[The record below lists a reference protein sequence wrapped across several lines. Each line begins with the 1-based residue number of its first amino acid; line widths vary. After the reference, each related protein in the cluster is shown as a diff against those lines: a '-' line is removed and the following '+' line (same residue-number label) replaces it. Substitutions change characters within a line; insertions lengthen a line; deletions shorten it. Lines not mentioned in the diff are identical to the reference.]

1 MSVAWLD
8 DGTPRVELAWPHGG
22 WATLNVFEPFRVP
35 DRSRA
40 LIEPAEVV
48 CEPDDPGDW
57 WAAFKLVSNL
67 NAMPRLPSGG
77 DGERGEWLERGDVAL
92 QADYFADA
100 VGRYSRAIICAYR
113 DQHLGKL
120 ASPDDYCVVYAM
132 RALAFW
138 RARGA
143 LPEPDRDAALF
154 GVACLC
160 AAGRDVAFAVAHAS
174 KAKVDDWLGADVVDS
189 ILRAAASRRVAVP
202 EAAKAEAKV
211 PFGGIRARD
220 AA

>member
-1 MSVAWLD
+1 MDRVQHGLEVGD
-8 DGTPRVELAWPHGG
+8 RVEARDLGP
-22 WATLNVFEPFRVP
+22 LRVADLDVRGP
-35 DRSRA
+35 
-40 LIEPAEVV
+40 PAEARLADLGRVV
-48 CEPDDPGDW
+48 
-57 WAAFKLVSNL
+57 
-67 NAMPRLPSGG
+67 
-77 DGERGEWLERGDVAL
+77 